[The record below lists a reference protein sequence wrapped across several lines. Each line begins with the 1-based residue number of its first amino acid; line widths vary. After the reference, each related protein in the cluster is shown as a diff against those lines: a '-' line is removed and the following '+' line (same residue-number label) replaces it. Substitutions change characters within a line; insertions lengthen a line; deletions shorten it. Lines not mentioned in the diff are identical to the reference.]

1 MSVHPAR
8 YDDTIQRRVVYDM
21 ALQFQDENGDYMNL
35 TGWTVASQIW
45 DLTRTTNYCSF
56 TVTYT
61 NVLTGSV
68 LLSLTD
74 VQTTALPDKCYYDV
88 LLTNPSGRKEYYLE
102 GTFYVSEGYTT

>member
-21 ALQFQDENGDYMNL
+21 ALQFQDENGDNINL

-45 DLTRTTNYCSF
+45 DLSRTTQYATF

-61 NVLTGSV
+61 DAVNGKV

-74 VQTTALPDKCYYDV
+74 IQTTSLPDKCYYDV
-88 LLTNPSGRKEYYLE
+88 LLTNLSGRKEYYLE
-102 GTFYVSEGYTT
+102 GTFYVSEGYTS

>member
-1 MSVHPAR
+1 MSIHPAR
-8 YDDTIQRRVVYDM
+8 YDATIQRRVVYDM
-21 ALQFQDENGDYMNL
+21 ALQFQDDNDNYIDL

-45 DLTRTTNYCSF
+45 DLTRTVKYADF
-56 TVTYT
+56 TVAYT
-61 NVLTGSV
+61 DRPNGSI

-74 VQTTALPDKCYYDV
+74 VQTTALPDTCYYDV